1 MLQTKYKKLI
11 DNAKTENDYKKI
23 IYEDLHGKIRLTQ
36 RQLYEVVDYKNGVK
50 VKNVK

>member
-11 DNAKTENDYKKI
+11 ENAKTEN
-23 IYEDLHGKIRLTQ
+23 
-36 RQLYEVVDYKNGVK
+36 DYKNGVK